1 MTSGAGADDEDLKK
15 RNWARGYG
23 EWGDYDAAGDG
34 AYVTPSRPMIWQ
46 RDDNRFALTC
56 DNLGRDAD
64 QRIIGMVRERALA
77 GAPYAVALAVR
88 AARGMAQSVDMTPRK
103 STVASMS
110 PEVANAMMEAGLRA
124 LGEEIP
130 DLDERPP
137 WDPRPPGNSHTPQTF
152 PRG

>member
-1 MTSGAGADDEDLKK
+1 MLIQRGMGAGEGAEDEDWKK

-34 AYVTPSRPMIWQ
+34 AYVTPSRPMSWQ

-77 GAPYAVALAVR
+77 GAPYAVALA
-88 AARGMAQSVDMTPRK
+88 
-103 STVASMS
+103 
-110 PEVANAMMEAGLRA
+110 L
-124 LGEEIP
+124 
-130 DLDERPP
+130 RPP
-137 WDPRPPGNSHTPQTF
+137 RRMAPSLDITPPKSPGGALAPQV
-152 PRG
+152 

>member
-1 MTSGAGADDEDLKK
+1 MLRQRPVASGAGAEDADLKK
-15 RNWARGYG
+15 RHWARGYG
-23 EWGDYDAAGDG
+23 EWGDYAAAGDG
-34 AYVTPSRPMIWQ
+34 AYVPPSRPMIWQ

-103 STVASMS
+103 STVAS
-110 PEVANAMMEAGLRA
+110 PPPAVATARMEGGRRGA
-124 LGEEIP
+124 GEENP
-130 DLDERPP
+130 ALRNRP
-137 WDPRPPGNSHTPQTF
+137 
-152 PRG
+152 